1 MAPDTLAPVLRIA
14 DNGVQVAG
22 GELNV
27 ARLSVGDGP
36 PVVIAVHG
44 ITSSSRA
51 WLAVAR
57 ALDGRAALLAV
68 DLRGRGESR
77 GLPGPY
83 GLTTHVED
91 LLATLDAAG
100 LERTVLVGHSL
111 GAYVVARFAVEHPER
126 VRTVVLVDGGL
137 DIPAAAGVDPQVFA
151 DAFLGP
157 ALARLQ
163 MRFESRE
170 QYRAWWGQHPA
181 LNGALADGTI
191 EPADLDA
198 YADHDLI
205 GEPPAL
211 RPGISEA
218 AVRADV
224 LGLVDSRFAHE
235 LAVPARMLVAPRGL
249 ADEPSPMQPLA
260 EAQAWASEDPGRRA
274 VAPVEDVNHYTIT
287 LGRAGAVRVA
297 DELARVVSA

>member
-1 MAPDTLAPVLRIA
+1 VLEIA
-14 DNGVQVAG
+14 DSGVRVAG

-27 ARLSVGDGP
+27 ARLGAGA

-83 GLTTHVED
+83 GLGSHVDD
-91 LLATLDAAG
+91 LVAVLDAEE
-100 LERTVLVGHSL
+100 LERAVLVGHSL
-111 GAYVVARFAVEHPER
+111 GAYVVARFAVEHSDR
-126 VRTVVLVDGGL
+126 VRAIVMVDGGL
-137 DIPAAAGVDPQVFA
+137 DIPGAAGVDPQTFA

-157 ALARLQ
+157 ALARLG
-163 MRFESRE
+163 MRFASAQDYYE
-170 QYRAWWGQHPA
+170 WWRRHPA
-181 LNGALADGTI
+181 LGGPEVED
-191 EPADLDA
+191 ADLLA
-198 YADHDLI
+198 YAAHDLD
-205 GEPPAL
+205 GDRPAV
-211 RPGISEA
+211 SED

-224 LGLVDSRFAHE
+224 LGLVDTRYAHE

-260 EAQAWASEDPGRRA
+260 AAEAWAAEDPERRSVDL
-274 VAPVEDVNHYTIT
+274 VAGVNHYTIT
-287 LGRAGAVRVA
+287 LGRAGAARVA
-297 DELARVVSA
+297 DELAEIVST